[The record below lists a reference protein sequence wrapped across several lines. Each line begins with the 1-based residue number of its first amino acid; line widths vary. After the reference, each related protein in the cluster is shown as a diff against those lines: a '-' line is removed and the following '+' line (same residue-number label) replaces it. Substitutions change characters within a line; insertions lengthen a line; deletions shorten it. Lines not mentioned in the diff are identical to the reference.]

1 MVKRKIQCPISEFK
15 SSKSLRKDTFA
26 EQEKKSKCL
35 GYLKLKPIKELD
47 ESNLPSNRQ
56 VLKHFFCFTKWSY
69 TSNIPKKKIAEKPL
83 IEINERYSK
92 IPCPTKTNLNA
103 STIFSNYMRNG

>member
-56 VLKHFFCFTKWSY
+56 VLKLFFALQNDHTFDKS
-69 TSNIPKKKIAEKPL
+69 KKKIAEKLL
-83 IEINERYSK
+83 IEINEYSK

-103 STIFSNYMRNG
+103 SSIFSNYMRNG

>member
-1 MVKRKIQCPISEFK
+1 MWQEIDQEWWKEKFNALFLNLNKIFE
-15 SSKSLRKDTFA
+15 KDTFA

-69 TSNIPKKKIAEKPL
+69 ISNIPKKKIAEKPL
-83 IEINERYSK
+83 IEINERYIK
-92 IPCPTKTNLNA
+92 YHVQPKQI
-103 STIFSNYMRNG
+103 

>member
-47 ESNLPSNRQ
+47 KSKLPSNRQ
-56 VLKHFFCFTKWSY
+56 VLKHFFALQ
-69 TSNIPKKKIAEKPL
+69 NLQL
-83 IEINERYSK
+83 IQEHR
-92 IPCPTKTNLNA
+92 KTQ
-103 STIFSNYMRNG
+103 S